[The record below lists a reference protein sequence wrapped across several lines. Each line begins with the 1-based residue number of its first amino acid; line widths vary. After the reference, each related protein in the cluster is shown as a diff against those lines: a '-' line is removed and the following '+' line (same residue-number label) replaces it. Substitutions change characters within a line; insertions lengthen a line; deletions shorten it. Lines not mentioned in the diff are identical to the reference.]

1 MTARIVVVANQKGG
15 VGKTTTS
22 INLAASLSMMEKRV
36 LLVDFD
42 PQGHS
47 TTGLGF
53 PKPDDSAGSYALL
66 KGSPVKTLAL
76 ESEVPGL
83 HVIPAGKDLA
93 QLEFE
98 LFELPELHLLRKAL
112 DEVKDEYDFIII
124 DPPPSLGMITLN
136 ALTAA
141 DEVIVPMPCEFFALD
156 GLAELV
162 ETIRRVQAGP
172 NPQLQLGGVLLTMAE
187 ERTNLGSAVA
197 AEVRQAF
204 PGKVFQTFIPRNIRL
219 AEAPS
224 HGKPVAFYDLKSK
237 GAQAYLSL
245 AREWMALREGAQS
258 DTGRAA
264 AALVSPGQ
272 VNPNDV
278 LEEELNER

>member
-1 MTARIVVVANQKGG
+1 MRARTGAKTLVLANQKGG
-15 VGKTTTS
+15 VGKTTS
-22 INLAASLSMMEKRV
+22 AINLAASLAMMEKMV

-53 PKPDDSAGSYALL
+53 PKPDHRTGAYALM
-66 KGSPVKTLAL
+66 KGAPARAL
-76 ESEVPGL
+76 ILSTEVPML
-83 HVIPAGKDLA
+83 QVLPAGKDLA

-98 LFELPELHLLRKAL
+98 LFELPELHILKQALLP
-112 DEVKDEYDFIII
+112 VKDDYDYILI

-141 DEVIVPMPCEFFALD
+141 DEVVVPMPCEFFALD
-156 GLAELV
+156 GLAELI
-162 ETIRRVQAGP
+162 ETIRRIQAGP
-172 NPQLQLGGVLLTMAE
+172 NPDLKLAGILLTMAE
-187 ERTNLGSAVA
+187 ERTHLGAAVA

-224 HGKPVAFYDLKSK
+224 HGRPVAFYDLKSK

-245 AREWMALREGAQS
+245 AQEWLGLEAMQE
-258 DTGRAA
+258 
-264 AALVSPGQ
+264 VS
-272 VNPNDV
+272 
-278 LEEELNER
+278 R

>member
-1 MTARIVVVANQKGG
+1 MSARILVLANQKGG
-15 VGKTTTS
+15 VGKTTS
-22 INLAASLSMMEKRV
+22 AINLAASLAMMEKMV

-53 PKPDDSAGSYALL
+53 TKPDQHSGAFALM
-66 KGSPVKTLAL
+66 KGVPIKDLVLST
-76 ESEVPGL
+76 EVPML
-83 HVIPAGKDLA
+83 QVIPAGKDLA

-98 LFELPELHLLRKAL
+98 LFELPELQVLRHAL
-112 DEVKDEYDFIII
+112 DSVRDVYDFIII

-141 DEVIVPMPCEFFALD
+141 DDVIVPMPCEFFALD
-156 GLAELV
+156 GLAELM

-172 NPQLQLGGVLLTMAE
+172 NPRLTLGGILLTMAE
-187 ERTNLGSAVA
+187 ERTNLGAAVA
-197 AEVRQAF
+197 NEVRQAF
-204 PGKVFQTFIPRNIRL
+204 PGKVFQTYIPRNIRL

-237 GAQAYLSL
+237 GAQSYLSL
-245 AREWMALREGAQS
+245 AREWLGIQEDRVDPAPEGS
-258 DTGRAA
+258 
-264 AALVSPGQ
+264 
-272 VNPNDV
+272 VNV
-278 LEEELNER
+278 

>member
-1 MTARIVVVANQKGG
+1 MAARIVALANQKGG
-15 VGKTTTS
+15 VGKTTTA
-22 INLAASLSMMEKRV
+22 INLAASLSMMEKNV

-53 PKPDDSAGSYALL
+53 PKPDQESGSFAMM
-66 KGSPVKTLAL
+66 KGQPVSELILST
-76 ESEVPGL
+76 EVPML

-98 LFELPELHLLRKAL
+98 LFEMPELMVLKTAL
-112 DEVKDEYDFIII
+112 ATVSDRYDFILI

-156 GLAELV
+156 GLAELI

-172 NPQLQLGGVLLTMAE
+172 NPNLQMGGILLTMAE
-187 ERTNLGSAVA
+187 ERTNLGAAVA

-204 PGKVFQTFIPRNIRL
+204 PGKVFNTFIPRNIRL

-237 GAQAYLSL
+237 GAQSYLNL
-245 AREWMALREGAQS
+245 AKEWLELRQPLLDAMAAR
-258 DTGRAA
+258 DTVGG
-264 AALVSPGQ
+264 LP
-272 VNPNDV
+272 
-278 LEEELNER
+278 

>member
-1 MTARIVVVANQKGG
+1 MTAKILALANQKGG
-15 VGKTTTS
+15 VGKTTTA
-22 INLAASLSMMEKRV
+22 INLAASLAMLEKLV

-53 PKPDDSAGSYALL
+53 PKPDHRAGAFALM
-66 KGSPVKTLAL
+66 KGAPVHAL
-76 ESEVPGL
+76 MLQTEVPNL
-83 HVIPAGKDLA
+83 QVIPAGKDLA

-98 LFELPELHLLRKAL
+98 LYELPQLQVLRDSL
-112 DEVKDEYDFIII
+112 RPVMDYYEYIII

-156 GLAELV
+156 GLAELM
-162 ETIRRVQAGP
+162 ETLHRIQGGP
-172 NPQLQLGGVLLTMAE
+172 NPRLQLGGILLTMAE
-187 ERTNLGSAVA
+187 ERTNLGAAVA
-197 AEVRQAF
+197 QEVRQAF
-204 PGKVFQTFIPRNIRL
+204 PGKVFQTMIPRNIRL

-237 GAQAYLSL
+237 GAQSYLSF
-245 AREWMALREGAQS
+245 AREWIERDKHQEGQPE
-258 DTGRAA
+258 GMRA
-264 AALVSPGQ
+264 
-272 VNPNDV
+272 
-278 LEEELNER
+278 

>member
-1 MTARIVVVANQKGG
+1 MTAKILALANQKGG
-15 VGKTTTS
+15 VGKTTTA
-22 INLAASLSMMEKRV
+22 INLAASLAMMERLV

-53 PKPDDSAGSYALL
+53 PKPDHRAGAFALM
-66 KGSPVKTLAL
+66 KGAPVQAL
-76 ESEVPGL
+76 MLQTEVPNL
-83 HVIPAGKDLA
+83 QVIPAGKDLA

-98 LFELPELHLLRKAL
+98 LFELPQLQVLRESLAPVM
-112 DEVKDEYDFIII
+112 DHYEYIII

-156 GLAELV
+156 GLAELM
-162 ETIRRVQAGP
+162 ETLHRIQGGP
-172 NPQLQLGGVLLTMAE
+172 NPRLQLGGILLTMAE
-187 ERTNLGSAVA
+187 ERTNLGAAVA

-204 PGKVFQTFIPRNIRL
+204 PGKVFQTMIPRNIRL

-237 GAQAYLSL
+237 GAQSYLSF
-245 AREWMALREGAQS
+245 AREWIERDGHLMGQPEGIEA
-258 DTGRAA
+258 
-264 AALVSPGQ
+264 
-272 VNPNDV
+272 
-278 LEEELNER
+278 

>member
-1 MTARIVVVANQKGG
+1 MPARILVLANQKGG
-15 VGKTTTS
+15 VGKTTS
-22 INLAASLSMMEKRV
+22 AINLAASLAMMEKMV

-53 PKPDDSAGSYALL
+53 SKPDFRGGSFALMRGTPIQDL
-66 KGSPVKTLAL
+66 ILST
-76 ESEVPGL
+76 EVPML
-83 HVIPAGKDLA
+83 QMVPTGKDLA
-93 QLEFE
+93 KLEFE
-98 LFELPELHLLRKAL
+98 LFELPELQVLRMAL
-112 DEVKDEYDFIII
+112 DPVMDTYDFIII

-156 GLAELV
+156 GLAELM
-162 ETIRRVQAGP
+162 ETIRRIQAGP
-172 NPQLQLGGVLLTMAE
+172 NPRLELGGILLTMAE
-187 ERTNLGSAVA
+187 ERTNLGAAVA
-197 AEVRQAF
+197 SEVRQAF

-237 GAQAYLSL
+237 GAQSYLNL
-245 AREWMALREGAQS
+245 AREWLNLRESALREP
-258 DTGRAA
+258 
-264 AALVSPGQ
+264 ALQ
-272 VNPNDV
+272 KENA
-278 LEEELNER
+278 